1 MNKKKNTKVKYAT
14 GGELTTSVDPPSKTT
29 HKRIMESINTLASQG
44 KSYDDIIKGIDD
56 LLSLKDIQ
64 QEVESQYTGFGM
76 GQEITPIQSF
86 PESNINKNPEYQG
99 GGELLAQAA
108 PQLLN
113 LALPGLGTAFSP
125 VIGQALKSVQDSKVL
140 KDHYNSISQ
149 GTNPYGNYAMGGT
162 LGGDEKAPMYD
173 GNTHAQGGIQVGP
186 DGTPSPN
193 AVGEVEDGEVKVK
206 LKGKTNILSAKLKI

>member
-1 MNKKKNTKVKYAT
+1 MKYKKKNTIKYAM
-14 GGELTTSVDPPSKTT
+14 GGKLGDPPSKGT
-29 HKRIMESINTLASQG
+29 HKKIIESIDTLASQG
-44 KSYDDIIKGIDD
+44 KSYDDIIKAIDD

-64 QEVESQYTGFGM
+64 QEVESQYTGFGT
-76 GQEITPIQSF
+76 GQIIPIEPF
-86 PESNINKNPEYQG
+86 PESNINKNPEYQEG
-99 GGELLAQAA
+99 GQLLAQAA

-125 VIGQALKSVQDSKVL
+125 VIGQALKSAQDSKVL